1 MFLRISKIKTDY
13 NNGFYL
19 RQPKVL
25 RSAPINKGNGSLT
38 LCKRRCVGFCTLKA
52 YKVKFKSEKH
62 AKFYVNQYLVLETT
76 WGIMRSNYLQD
87 KSRVYTVCLV
97 LEIVKLPTS
106 RVSIWIQILGSTCQK
121 NRQFHINMQPWK
133 QQNSI

>member
-1 MFLRISKIKTDY
+1 MFLRILKIKTDY

-25 RSAPINKGNGSLT
+25 RSAPINKGNGSLN

-62 AKFYVNQYLVLETT
+62 EVLCKLVPSIGNNVGNNEEQLFTGQVSSLHCLFGSRNSQVTHTKGVNMDLDP
-76 WGIMRSNYLQD
+76 R
-87 KSRVYTVCLV
+87 
-97 LEIVKLPTS
+97 
-106 RVSIWIQILGSTCQK
+106 STCQK